1 MKNIGVQLL
10 VLIPALLMCG
20 TAASQTWTGYTTE
33 NSGIAS
39 NTIKTIFVDESNVAW
54 IGTDKGLSR
63 FDGKNWTTYTTTEN
77 IADNDINA
85 LAFEVSSYGPEI
97 WLGTNGGVS
106 VIGIS
111 ETDAISA
118 ATPYTPD
125 NTDLVSLTVYAAA
138 VDTAHVKWF
147 GTDKGVSAFTGSE
160 WITYTT
166 LNLLPNDIVMAI
178 SAADDGWV
186 YLGTDGGGVS
196 RFDGVSGASPY
207 DTDWSEIVSNN
218 ITALFIDSQGN
229 QWIGTDSGV
238 SKHEGH
244 ETRSDW
250 TAYTTENGLVSDV
263 VYAITEGNQGVMW
276 FGTQA
281 GVSSFDGE
289 TWKTFTTA
297 DGLTGTTVN
306 ALAVGKDGA
315 IWFGT
320 DNGVSRYSDVSTAVA
335 LSSKLPSMITI
346 EGIYPNPFNPA
357 TTIGFSL
364 PSDGYV
370 TMDIYNLSGQKV
382 RSLLSGNFSAGAH
395 STVWNGRNDKG
406 ITASSG
412 VYFARLTV
420 GGITASQ
427 RMTLV
432 K

>member
-1 MKNIGVQLL
+1 MKGITAILTLFFVGGFF
-10 VLIPALLMCG
+10 CG
-20 TAASQTWTGYTTE
+20 TSAAQTWTSYTTD
-33 NSGIAS
+33 NSGLVS
-39 NTIKTIFVDESNVAW
+39 NTIKTVIVENSDVVW
-54 IGTDKGLSR
+54 IGTDIGLSR
-63 FDGKNWTTYTTTEN
+63 FDGKNWTTYTTENN
-77 IADNDINA
+77 IAHNEINT
-85 LAFEVSSYGPEI
+85 LAYEDAEDGPEI

-106 VIGIS
+106 VVGIS
-111 ETDAISA
+111 ETDAITA

-125 NTDLVSLTVYAAA
+125 NTGLVSLTVYSAA
-138 VDTAHVKWF
+138 VDPGHIKWF

-166 LNLLPNDIVMAI
+166 LDLLSDDKVMSI

-186 YLGTDGGGVS
+186 YLGTSEGGVS

-218 ITALFIDSQGN
+218 ITAVFVDSKGN

-244 ETRSDW
+244 ETRSGW
-250 TAYTTENGLVSDV
+250 TAFTSEDGLVSDV
-263 VYAITEGNQGVMW
+263 VLSIAEDKQGVMW
-276 FGTQA
+276 FGTTA

-289 TWKTFTTA
+289 VWNTFTTA
-297 DGLTGTTVN
+297 DGLTGAAVN
-306 ALAVGKDGA
+306 ALAVGNDGA

-320 DNGVSRYSDVSTAVA
+320 DNGISRYGDVRTEVDSNRE
-335 LSSKLPSMITI
+335 LPSIITI
-346 EGIYPNPFNPA
+346 DGIYPNPFNPS

-364 PSDGYV
+364 PSDGYAA
-370 TMDIYNLSGQKV
+370 MDIYNLSGQKV
-382 RSLLSGNFSAGAH
+382 RSLVSGHFSTGVH
-395 STVWNGRNDKG
+395 STVWNGKDDKG

-427 RMTLV
+427 RMTFV